1 MKKPSLLL
9 VLLLPFVAGCGTIVK
24 TTAYDVG
31 LKSVE
36 TPSMEA
42 GQSCEANV
50 DVVRDEDYTGYA
62 FSDEYIGI
70 LWDVSDCHFNFKLTN
85 LSDYTIKIPWDE
97 VVYIDADMVANRIMH
112 SGIKYS
118 DRNASQPA
126 SVIPKGTTISDII
139 MPTDNVYWNEWSYA
153 DDSYFRGAWEEIP
166 LFPQYGSRDDAEFS
180 DFPGKTVSIVMPI
193 IVQDTAREYVF
204 TFEINDLEYR
214 EERRFSP
221 LWSTVA
227 VSAGLTAVLSAVA
240 SVLTISIGF

>member
-36 TPSMEA
+36 TPVVQA
-42 GQSCEANV
+42 GQPEGGNV
-50 DVVRDEDYTGYA
+50 DMVQDEDYVGYA
-62 FSDEYIGI
+62 FKDEYIDI
-70 LWDVSDCHFNFKLTN
+70 IWDVSDCHFNFRLAN
-85 LSDYTIKIPWDE
+85 LSDNTIRIPWDE
-97 VVYIDADMVANRIMH
+97 VVYIDADRVANRVMH

-126 SVIPKGTTISDII
+126 TVIPKGTSVSDFV
-139 MPTDNVYWNEWSYA
+139 MPTENVYWNEWSYA
-153 DDSYFRGAWEEIP
+153 DNNYFPGAWEEIP
-166 LFPQYGSRDDAEFS
+166 LFPQYGSREDASFS

-193 IVQDTAREYVF
+193 IVQDTAREYIF
-204 TFEINDLEYR
+204 TFEINDLDYR

-227 VSAGLTAVLSAVA
+227 ISAGLTAALSAVA
-240 SVLTISIGF
+240 TVLTISIGI

>member
-36 TPSMEA
+36 TPVVQA
-42 GQSCEANV
+42 GQPEGGNV
-50 DVVRDEDYTGYA
+50 DMVQDEDYVGYA
-62 FSDEYIGI
+62 
-70 LWDVSDCHFNFKLTN
+70 LAN
-85 LSDYTIKIPWDE
+85 LSDNTIRIPWDE
-97 VVYIDADMVANRIMH
+97 VVYIDADRVANRVMH

-126 SVIPKGTTISDII
+126 TVIPKGTSVSDFV
-139 MPTDNVYWNEWSYA
+139 MPTENVYWNELSYA
-153 DDSYFRGAWEEIP
+153 DNNYFPGAWEEIP
-166 LFPQYGSRDDAEFS
+166 LFPQYGSREDASFS

-193 IVQDTAREYVF
+193 IVQDTAREYIF
-204 TFEINDLEYR
+204 TFEINDLDYR

-221 LWSTVA
+221 LWSTV
-227 VSAGLTAVLSAVA
+227 VISAGLTAALSAVA
-240 SVLTISIGF
+240 TVLTISIGI

>member
-36 TPSMEA
+36 TPSLQA
-42 GQSCEANV
+42 GQSGEANV
-50 DVVRDEDYTGYA
+50 DMVRDEDYTGYA

-97 VVYIDADMVANRIMH
+97 VVYIDADMVAGRVMH
-112 SGIKYS
+112 SGVNYS
-118 DRNASQPA
+118 NRNGVQPA
-126 SVIPKGTTISDII
+126 SMIPKGTSFYDYI
-139 MPTDNVYWNEWSYA
+139 MPTENVRWNEWDY
-153 DDSYFRGAWEEIP
+153 WEETP

-221 LWSTVA
+221 LWSTLA